1 VIGRTLMFV
10 LVGAILG
17 AAVGLFYVTTFDLLY
32 MCPGIPG
39 PCAGTH
45 DEIFGWQPGSLAV
58 PVWTAIGLV
67 GGGLAGFVAA
77 RGTRRTW
84 LLIGVAVVVVSLI
97 AYFAWV
103 YTPNPPD
110 TGLAIG

>member
-1 VIGRTLMFV
+1 MRRMSRRTWLFVTIGS
-10 LVGAILG
+10 ILG
-17 AAVGLFYVTTFDLLY
+17 AAVALFYATMFDVNHI
-32 MCPGIPG
+32 CPSIPG

-45 DEIFGWQPGSLAV
+45 DEIFGWQPGLLAV

-67 GGGLAGFVAA
+67 GGGLVGFIAA

-84 LLIGVAVVVVSLI
+84 LLIGVAAVVVSLI

-103 YTPNPPD
+103 YTPDPGFD
-110 TGLAIG
+110 F